1 MSIIVS
7 ILSEWNGKALKTA
20 QNQVGLFDKQLKKLA
35 VTLGSAFSVRKI
47 LQFTKASIKAFVE
60 EDKAIR
66 ALSQNL
72 GNLGLA
78 YDVAPIERYIRELQ
92 YATGVADSE
101 LRPALQQ
108 LITTTRSVTQSQE
121 LLGLALDIS
130 AGTGK
135 SLSQVVQGLSRS
147 FLGTNTSLSRL
158 NLGLSKAELTTKN
171 FDEIVDDLSKRFSG
185 QARRAAGTYAGQLAI
200 LSAAANDAQ
209 EILGERLVTSI
220 KLLLDEDTGVTALAN
235 SFEDM
240 ANFVGDVSVGLA
252 SMIKQ
257 IKTLGGLVQGGPSAR
272 DIIQGIPVVGSY
284 IIALQQIG
292 QKQRMMQNKENLVA
306 TQHLQSLNKL
316 GQKNLATTSKTTKE
330 LNAQNKA
337 RAEAS
342 KLDKAKGMLDL
353 EKIQIE
359 AALQGDITENEK
371 LRLQLMKAILNEN
384 ADRATTISEKL
395 SKSQADLA
403 SFKLESYNFKPESP
417 FDSWLLAIETMR
429 KGLASI
435 GADVGTLPGSTT
447 GAGNTSALST
457 VPDFPEISVFG
468 GAGFITPDIMNRQ
481 MGIQP
486 LNITITA
493 NDFLSQE
500 AKQAVVD
507 AVVEASSGG
516 IATNWF
522 RTTGRAVATL

>member
-20 QNQVGLFDKQLKKLA
+20 QNQVGFFDKQLKRLA

-47 LQFTKASIKAFVE
+47 VQFSKASIKAFVE

-66 ALSQNL
+66 ALAQNL
-72 GNLGLA
+72 SNLGLA
-78 YDVAPIERYIRELQ
+78 YDVAPIERYIRQLQ

-135 SLSQVVQGLSRS
+135 SLGQVVQGLSRS

-158 NLGLSKAELTTKN
+158 NLGLSKAELTSKK

-209 EILGERLVTSI
+209 EVLGERLVTSI
-220 KLLLDEDTGVTALAN
+220 QLLLDEDTGVTALAN

-240 ANFVGDVSVGLA
+240 AFFVGDVSVGLA
-252 SMIKQ
+252 YMIKQ
-257 IKTLGGLVQGGPSAR
+257 IKTLGGLVETGPSGR
-272 DIIQGIPVVGSY
+272 DIIQGIPVVGSW
-284 IIALQQIG
+284 ILAWEQFG
-292 QKQRMMQNKENLVA
+292 KKDRMMKNKENLVA

-316 GQKNLATTSKTTKE
+316 SQKNLATTSKTTKE

-384 ADRATTISEKL
+384 ADRATTLADKL
-395 SKSQADLA
+395 SKSQEDLTK
-403 SFKLESYNFKPESP
+403 FKREAYDFKPENP
-417 FDSWLLAIETMR
+417 FDAWLVAIEAMR

-435 GADVGTLPGSTT
+435 GAPVGAIPGAPNLGT
-447 GAGNTSALST
+447 GALS
-457 VPDFPEISVFG
+457 VSPNVPEISVFG
-468 GAGFITPDIMNRQ
+468 GAGFITPELATSNSTGMTQIN
-481 MGIQP
+481 
-486 LNITITA
+486 LTVTA

-507 AVVEASSGG
+507 AVVEASSAGYSTG
-516 IATNWF
+516 WF
-522 RTTGRAVATL
+522 RTTGRAIA